1 MTGLANRLTRCLV
14 LDLRSLGALRI
25 SMGLLL
31 IYDLVDRARDLTLYY
46 TDLGYLPR
54 AILTESYWN
63 SAWWCIHLYHGL
75 PTGQAFLFLLHGASA
90 IALLLGWRTRLSSLL
105 CYVLTLSLHN
115 RNPLVLD
122 SSDRL
127 FLILLFW
134 GLFLPWGA
142 RFSLDQEAL
151 TTEERGGDQVV
162 SPGGNGYL
170 FQVVSLYLVAA
181 LFKIHPVW
189 LTERTAIFRTF
200 QLHHFTKPLGYW
212 LLQFPDLLGWLSVG
226 TIILEGFGPFLLLLA
241 GNSRWRLVGIV
252 AFGIFHLGIGATMD
266 LEFFPLVSLAALVGL
281 LPSCVWRRRPAPGAL
296 GVAWGWALH
305 PLTQVLAALAILGTM
320 GWNSYMVI
328 HDAKP
333 PKQGSGVLNWPVK
346 ALSAVRLVQFWN
358 LFAPVP
364 RPVDSR
370 YFVEAKLT
378 DGSTVDLLRAGVPLS
393 MEPVEYPYS
402 EFRNQRE
409 RNFLS
414 ALEYSLG
421 LQFRIRF
428 LKTLAFRWNQ
438 AHPDRKVRVLKF
450 LSVRVDTRLDGQPS
464 PGRLVELAWAV
475 PRDSDWQGPVDLP
488 LAAPSVDGTE
498 GDKPSSPENT

>member
-1 MTGLANRLTRCLV
+1 MTGLGMRLTSCLT
-14 LDLRSLGALRI
+14 LDLRSLAAFRI
-25 SMGLLL
+25 TVGLLL
-31 IYDLVDRARDLTLYY
+31 IYDLVDRARDLALYY
-46 TDLGYLPR
+46 TDLGFLPR
-54 AILTESYWN
+54 GLLTDSYWN

-75 PTGQAFLFLLHGASA
+75 PAGQAFLFLVHGASA
-90 IALLLGWRTRLSSLL
+90 VALALGWRTRVSSLL
-105 CYVLTLSLHN
+105 CYALTLSLHN

-142 RFSLDQEAL
+142 RFSLDQRSL
-151 TTEERGGDQVV
+151 SKEESGGDLVI

-189 LTERTAIFRTF
+189 LTERTAIFRTLH
-200 QLHHFTKPLGYW
+200 LHHFTKPLGYW
-212 LLQFPDLLGWLSVG
+212 LLQFPELLGWLSLG
-226 TIILEGFGPFLLLLA
+226 TIILEGFGPFFLLMG
-241 GNSRWRLVGIV
+241 GNGRWRLAGILAFTALHVGIGV
-252 AFGIFHLGIGATMD
+252 TMD
-266 LEFFPLVSLAALVGL
+266 LEFFPLVSVAALIGL
-281 LPSCVWRRRPAPGAL
+281 LPSCVWRDPPDSGEL
-296 GVAWGWALH
+296 GVRWRWALH
-305 PLTQVLAALAILGTM
+305 PVAQCLAALAIFGTM
-320 GWNSYMVI
+320 GWNSYMLVNGG
-328 HDAKP
+328 AP
-333 PKQGSGVLNWPVK
+333 PQKVAPLLKWPVK

-378 DGSTVDLLRAGVPLS
+378 DGSTVDLLRSGTAISL
-393 MEPVEYPYS
+393 EPVEYPYL

-421 LQFRIRF
+421 LEFRIRF
-428 LKTLAFRWNQ
+428 LKTLAFRWNLT
-438 AHPDRKVRVLKF
+438 HPDRKVRAMKF
-450 LSVRVDTRLDGQPS
+450 LSVRLPTRLDGLPS
-464 PGRLVELAWAV
+464 TSQLVELAWAV
-475 PRDSDWQGPVDLP
+475 PRDSDWQGPMNLP
-488 LAAPSVDGTE
+488 LAVPPADVTE
-498 GDKPSSPENT
+498 GDKPIGSQN